1 MRLQPDPAGSARALL
16 LPVPPALLYKALPR
30 AVEAAREA
38 GTVMTLLIRHAESA
52 WNEHFGSSRIDV
64 GLPDPPL
71 TAKGVEQARA
81 AAERLDRAGIRRLVT
96 SPYQRTLQT
105 ASIIAELL
113 DLPIT
118 IDPTVRERCAFS
130 CDQGSR
136 PAELAR
142 RWPGLDFSSLEEVW
156 WGGVI
161 ESWLSL
167 EARCAAFRARMSAA
181 PDRDEVAV
189 VSHWGFIRGLTGAEL
204 HNTDSIRLGFGE
216 APPSTKEHHP

>member
-1 MRLQPDPAGSARALL
+1 
-16 LPVPPALLYKALPR
+16 
-30 AVEAAREA
+30 
-38 GTVMTLLIRHAESA
+38 MTLLIRHAESA

-71 TAKGVEQARA
+71 TEKGIEQARS
-81 AAERLDRAGIRRLVT
+81 AAERLRQEGIRRLIT
-96 SPYQRTLQT
+96 SPYRRTLQT
-105 ASIIAELL
+105 ASIIAAAL
-113 DLPIT
+113 DVPIT
-118 IDPTVRERCAFS
+118 IDPMVRERCAFS

-142 RWPGLDFSSLEEVW
+142 LWPGLDFSALEEVW

-167 EARCAAFRARMSAA
+167 EARCAAFHAKMSAA
-181 PDRDEVAV
+181 PDRHEVAV

-204 HNTDSIRLGFGE
+204 HNTDSVRLGFGE
-216 APPSTKEHHP
+216 TAPFT